1 MPMAHARMASTAPWI
16 SPSQKSAQGA
26 YCRIALV
33 RPIMW
38 YYDHFERAGNIQVE
52 RRTLST
58 KEERY
63 DGRDR
68 SPAAASDLD
77 HRGGVRDRP
86 AYRAAFCGR
95 RCRIDI
101 ARP

>member
-38 YYDHFERAGNIQVE
+38 YYDPFERAGNIQVE

-58 KEERY
+58 KEEG
-63 DGRDR
+63 DMAETGRLR
-68 SPAAASDLD
+68 QRRILITGAAS
-77 HRGGVRDRP
+77 GI
-86 AYRAAFCGR
+86 GR
-95 RCRIDI
+95 RTAQRFVA
-101 ARP
+101 ARGAVS